1 MSQADVL
8 AEFAM
13 AEPAGAAAWSS
24 QGKVLFQASKWLLGC
39 LGKDSAWSIF
49 GICLEMRNAFVGVC
63 VVAVGCLLSACAG
76 RGGAVPSMPVV
87 HEQFG
92 SAATFSRLFDASAA
106 QTCEA
111 ARRALLSQGYLVSKA
126 ASDSVEGQK
135 SFQPQ
140 PERHVQM
147 HIRVTCVP
155 ESADGRLSVGF
166 VSALQDSFAL
176 KMASNSAS
184 LGVSMLGS
192 VSVPVA
198 AGHDS
203 MIKIGSET
211 VASDAFYDSF
221 FDLMRRYLLVD
232 IPAKAVDSKPQS

>member
-1 MSQADVL
+1 MTLWLGQQNKWSRVPLMLCVMWVASGCASLSTPSPAQKQA
-8 AEFAM
+8 
-13 AEPAGAAAWSS
+13 PPI
-24 QGKVLFQASKWLLGC
+24 Q
-39 LGKDSAWSIF
+39 
-49 GICLEMRNAFVGVC
+49 
-63 VVAVGCLLSACAG
+63 
-76 RGGAVPSMPVV
+76 
-87 HEQFG
+87 EQFA
-92 SAATFSRLFDASAA
+92 SAATFSRIFEATPR
-106 QTCEA
+106 QICEA
-111 ARRALLSQGYLVSKA
+111 ARRALLSQGYIVQVDGQEVVL
-126 ASDSVEGQK
+126 GQK

-140 PERHVQM
+140 TDRHVQM

-155 ESADGRLSVGF
+155 ENQAGSMSMGF
-166 VSALQDSFAL
+166 VSALQDSYAL

-211 VASDAFYDSF
+211 VTSDQFYDGF

-232 IPAKAVDSKPQS
+232 AQSLGKSEVR

>member
-1 MSQADVL
+1 MSHFFSGNSARRI
-8 AEFAM
+8 
-13 AEPAGAAAWSS
+13 AGAFSVLGMAALLTACSGLGGRS
-24 QGKVLFQASKWLLGC
+24 ATEAMPKVEEK
-39 LGKDSAWSIF
+39 
-49 GICLEMRNAFVGVC
+49 
-63 VVAVGCLLSACAG
+63 
-76 RGGAVPSMPVV
+76 
-87 HEQFG
+87 FG
-92 SAATFSRLFDASAA
+92 SAATYSRLFDATPA

-111 ARRALLSQGYLVSKA
+111 ARRALLSQGYIVNKA
-126 ASDSVEGQK
+126 DKEVVEGQK

-140 PERHVQM
+140 PDRHVQM
-147 HIRVTCVP
+147 NIRVTCVP
-155 ESADGRLSVGF
+155 ESSDGGLSMGF

-184 LGVSMLGS
+184 LGVSMLGT

-211 VASDAFYDSF
+211 VTSGQFYDSF

-232 IPAKAVDSKPQS
+232 APQDLTELSKRP

>member
-1 MSQADVL
+1 MSHFFSGNSARRIVSAFSVL
-8 AEFAM
+8 GMAALLTACSGLGGRSATEAM
-13 AEPAGAAAWSS
+13 P
-24 QGKVLFQASKWLLGC
+24 KVEEK
-39 LGKDSAWSIF
+39 
-49 GICLEMRNAFVGVC
+49 
-63 VVAVGCLLSACAG
+63 
-76 RGGAVPSMPVV
+76 
-87 HEQFG
+87 FG
-92 SAATFSRLFDASAA
+92 SAATYSRLFDATPA

-111 ARRALLSQGYLVSKA
+111 ARRALLSQGYIVNKA
-126 ASDSVEGQK
+126 DKEVVEGQK

-140 PERHVQM
+140 PDRHVQM
-147 HIRVTCVP
+147 NIRVTCVP
-155 ESADGRLSVGF
+155 ESSDGGLSMGF

-184 LGVSMLGS
+184 LGVSMLGT

-211 VASDAFYDSF
+211 VTSGQFYDSF

-232 IPAKAVDSKPQS
+232 APQDLTELSKRP

>member
-1 MSQADVL
+1 MSYFFTCKSARRLVC
-8 AEFAM
+8 AVSAI
-13 AEPAGAAAWSS
+13 GVAA
-24 QGKVLFQASKWLLGC
+24 LLTACGG
-39 LGKDSAWSIF
+39 LGKHGDAK
-49 GICLEMRNAFVGVC
+49 ET
-63 VVAVGCLLSACAG
+63 
-76 RGGAVPSMPVV
+76 MPKV
-87 HEQFG
+87 EEKFG
-92 SAATFSRLFDASAA
+92 SAATYSRLFDATPA

-111 ARRALLSQGYLVSKA
+111 ARRALLSQGYIINKA
-126 ASDSVEGQK
+126 DKEAVEGQK

-140 PERHVQM
+140 SDRHVLM
-147 HIRVTCVP
+147 NIRVTCVP
-155 ESADGRLSVGF
+155 ESGDGQLSMGF
-166 VSALQDSFAL
+166 VSALQDSYAL

-211 VASDAFYDSF
+211 VTSGKFYDSF

-232 IPAKAVDSKPQS
+232 AALDTPSAERK

>member
-1 MSQADVL
+1 MAGFTIAALVEAVMSYLFICNSARR
-8 AEFAM
+8 M
-13 AEPAGAAAWSS
+13 AGAAAAA
-24 QGKVLFQASKWLLGC
+24 GLALL
-39 LGKDSAWSIF
+39 LT
-49 GICLEMRNAFVGVC
+49 
-63 VVAVGCLLSACAG
+63 ACAG
-76 RGGAVPSMPVV
+76 IRASSSEAMPQV
-87 HEQFG
+87 EEKFG
-92 SAATFSRLFDASAA
+92 SAATYSRLFDATPE

-111 ARRALLSQGYLVSKA
+111 ARRALLSQGYIVNKA
-126 ASDSVEGQK
+126 DKDVVEGQK

-140 PERHVQM
+140 PDRHVLM
-147 HIRVTCVP
+147 NIRVTCVA
-155 ESADGRLSVGF
+155 ESADGQLSMGF

-184 LGVSMLGS
+184 LGVSMLGT

-211 VASDAFYDSF
+211 VTSGQFYDSF

-232 IPAKAVDSKPQS
+232 APKGLVGSHKRN

>member
-1 MSQADVL
+1 MSY
-8 AEFAM
+8 
-13 AEPAGAAAWSS
+13 
-24 QGKVLFQASKWLLGC
+24 LFRGKWLRC
-39 LGKDSAWSIF
+39 T
-49 GICLEMRNAFVGVC
+49 VGAGT
-63 VVAVGCLLSACAG
+63 VVLMTACAG
-76 RGGAVPSMPVV
+76 SGASSSEPMPRV
-87 HEQFG
+87 EEKFG
-92 SAATFSRLFDASAA
+92 SAATYSRMFDATPI

-111 ARRALLSQGYLVSKA
+111 ARRALLSQGYIVNKA
-126 ASDSVEGQK
+126 DKDVVEGQK

-140 PERHVQM
+140 SDRHVLM
-147 HIRVTCVP
+147 NIRVTCVP
-155 ESADGRLSVGF
+155 ESADGALSMGF

-184 LGVSMLGS
+184 LGVSMLGT

-211 VASDAFYDSF
+211 VSNSQFYDSF

-232 IPAKAVDSKPQS
+232 VPRIGKNKE

>member
-1 MSQADVL
+1 MFNF
-8 AEFAM
+8 FAGKPVHRSVDACLVVGM
-13 AEPAGAAAWSS
+13 AALLTACGSVGGRSTPEAMP
-24 QGKVLFQASKWLLGC
+24 KVEEK
-39 LGKDSAWSIF
+39 
-49 GICLEMRNAFVGVC
+49 
-63 VVAVGCLLSACAG
+63 
-76 RGGAVPSMPVV
+76 
-87 HEQFG
+87 FG
-92 SAATFSRLFDASAA
+92 SAATYSRLFDATPA

-111 ARRALLSQGYLVSKA
+111 ARRALLSQGYIINKA
-126 ASDSVEGQK
+126 DKDVVEGQK

-147 HIRVTCVP
+147 NIRVTCVP
-155 ESADGRLSVGF
+155 EHGDGALSMGF

-184 LGVSMLGS
+184 LGVSMLGT
-192 VSVPVA
+192 VSVPVS

-211 VASDAFYDSF
+211 VANGQFYDSF

-232 IPAKAVDSKPQS
+232 TPSTTANTSTSKHN